1 MVCLKLTFLTLFTQL
16 LIVIFGK
23 HIYNKRESRKRI
35 AVTMI
40 KIDTID
46 KKISDL
52 LIEDGRMSCSKIAAK
67 IGGISER
74 AVRYRIER
82 LIKNKIISVHGN
94 VSAEGLG
101 LVVFA
106 DVFIEVEP
114 SLVLKIAQQI
124 SSYESVS
131 YVACSTG
138 QNDISIQVFA
148 HDNNELF
155 NFVTDIIGQIPGV
168 RKTHI
173 SFVPLRIKDDHIW
186 QIPAFCIQED

>member
-1 MVCLKLTFLTLFTQL
+1 
-16 LIVIFGK
+16 
-23 HIYNKRESRKRI
+23 
-35 AVTMI
+35 MI
-40 KIDTID
+40 KIDATD

-52 LIEDGRMSCSKIAAK
+52 LIEDGRMSCSKIAAR

-82 LIKNKIISVHGN
+82 LIKNNVIAIHGN
-94 VSAEGLG
+94 VEAEGLG

-106 DVFIEVEP
+106 DVYIEVEP
-114 SLVLKIAQQI
+114 SLVLKIAQHI
-124 SSYESVS
+124 AEFESVS

-155 NFVTDIIGQIPGV
+155 SFVTDVIGQIPGV

-186 QIPAFCIQED
+186 QIPSFCIQEDD

>member
-1 MVCLKLTFLTLFTQL
+1 
-16 LIVIFGK
+16 
-23 HIYNKRESRKRI
+23 
-35 AVTMI
+35 MI
-40 KIDTID
+40 KIDLID

-52 LIEDGRMSCSKIAAK
+52 LIEDGRMSCSRIAAK
-67 IGGISER
+67 IGKISER

-94 VSAEGLG
+94 VNAEGLG

-114 SLVLKIAQQI
+114 PLVLKIAQQL
-124 SSYESVS
+124 SEYESVS
-131 YVACSTG
+131 YIACSTG
-138 QNDISIQVFA
+138 QTDISIQVFA

-155 NFVTDIIGQIPGV
+155 GFVTDVIGQIPGV

-173 SFVPLRIKDDHIW
+173 SFVPLKIKDDHVW
-186 QIPAFCIQED
+186 HIPSFCIQEN

>member
-1 MVCLKLTFLTLFTQL
+1 
-16 LIVIFGK
+16 
-23 HIYNKRESRKRI
+23 
-35 AVTMI
+35 MI

-46 KKISDL
+46 RKISDL
-52 LIEDGRMSCSKIAAK
+52 LIEDGRMSCSKIASR
-67 IGGISER
+67 IGKISER

-82 LIKNKIISVHGN
+82 LIKNKVIAIHGN
-94 VSAEGLG
+94 VNAEGLG

-114 SLVLKIAQQI
+114 SLVLQIAQQI
-124 SSYESVS
+124 AGYESVS
-131 YVACSTG
+131 YIACSTG

-155 NFVTDIIGQIPGV
+155 SFVTDIIGKIPGV

-173 SFVPLRIKDDHIW
+173 SFVPLKIKDDHIW
-186 QIPAFCIQED
+186 HIPSFCVQDD

>member
-1 MVCLKLTFLTLFTQL
+1 MT
-16 LIVIFGK
+16 
-23 HIYNKRESRKRI
+23 
-35 AVTMI
+35 
-40 KIDTID
+40 KIDAID

-52 LIEDGRMSCSKIAAK
+52 LIEDGRMSCSKIAER
-67 IGGISER
+67 IGKISER

-82 LIKNKIISVHGN
+82 LIKNKIISIHGN
-94 VSAEGLG
+94 VNAEGLG

-114 SLVLKIAQQI
+114 SLVFQIAKLLAE
-124 SSYESVS
+124 YESVS

-155 NFVTDIIGQIPGV
+155 SFVTDIIGKIPGV

-186 QIPAFCIQED
+186 HIPSFCVQEE